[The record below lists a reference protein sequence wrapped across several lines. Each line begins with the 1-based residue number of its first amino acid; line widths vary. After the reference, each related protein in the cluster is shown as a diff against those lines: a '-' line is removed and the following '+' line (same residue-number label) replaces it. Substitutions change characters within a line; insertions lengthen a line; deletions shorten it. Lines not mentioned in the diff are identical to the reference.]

1 MLVVCGASPAQ
12 LPPSLPAAVCGRAP
26 PGLSPRLLLFSAVM
40 SRSPGGGIVSRSL
53 PRCPSRVPVASTHP
67 CTPPRANPPPGVE
80 HLLFSTCFSALVVQH
95 LLFAGAVCAR
105 PAVPSA
111 AVGGCRHV
119 QAARVC
125 SPAHLGRAACRA
137 SRCCLGCSCCLGCRL
152 LAVADHRLWTVN
164 AWHLPDHPYGP
175 LSLLLTETRG
185 LLCVPANQPCVCCV
199 GGFDSTARTAHV

>member
-1 MLVVCGASPAQ
+1 MVCGASPAQ

-67 CTPPRANPPPGVE
+67 CTPPLPTLPPVLSTCCSALVFQ
-80 HLLFSTCFSALVVQH
+80 HLLFSTCCLLV
-95 LLFAGAVCAR
+95 LFALACRSLG
-105 PAVPSA
+105 S
-111 AVGGCRHV
+111 GGWL
-119 QAARVC
+119 
-125 SPAHLGRAACRA
+125 SPAA

>member
-1 MLVVCGASPAQ
+1 MVCGASPAQ
-12 LPPSLPAAVCGRAP
+12 LLPSLPAAVCGRAP

-105 PAVPSA
+105 LPFPRQRWVAVA
-111 AVGGCRHV
+111 TCRR
-119 QAARVC
+119 RVC
-125 SPAHLGRAACRA
+125 AVLHTLDAPPAA